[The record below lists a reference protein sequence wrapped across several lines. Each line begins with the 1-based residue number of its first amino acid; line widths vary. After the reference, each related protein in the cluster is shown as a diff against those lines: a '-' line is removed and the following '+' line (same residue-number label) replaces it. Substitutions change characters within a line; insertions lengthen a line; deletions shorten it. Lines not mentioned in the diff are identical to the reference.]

1 MGGPRSRPTPSPAPP
16 QEGGLGSR
24 CRPRARLMPRR
35 TREPRP
41 RPPRPAL
48 SLGCHARGA
57 TRLGRAPG
65 NNEPLDARTGAGEV
79 RDLNLPR
86 HDLSPCGQRQP
97 RPPPHS
103 VNRPGRAQACPLLKF
118 TPRPPGALPQ
128 TASPF
133 SEPCRCGLG
142 RFPGWSSGAGCVPSP
157 AAGLFRAGLSLPT
170 EMGAKGGCSLRGS
183 AASDSL

>member
-1 MGGPRSRPTPSPAPP
+1 MVNEPPSEQGPGQPPDLERSCMEGLAGGMRVGWGVQGAAPP
-16 QEGGLGSR
+16 PRRLRRRKVDSGSR

-48 SLGCHARGA
+48 SPAWLRCHARGA

-65 NNEPLDARTGAGEV
+65 NNEPLDARTGSGEV

-103 VNRPGRAQACPLLKF
+103 VNRPGLAQACPLLKF
-118 TPRPPGALPQ
+118 TPRPPGALP
-128 TASPF
+128 P
-133 SEPCRCGLG
+133 
-142 RFPGWSSGAGCVPSP
+142 
-157 AAGLFRAGLSLPT
+157 
-170 EMGAKGGCSLRGS
+170 
-183 AASDSL
+183 DSQPLL